1 MVMKIK
7 SILGD
12 YQQQCPD
19 ISRATAIGVITVLP
33 NSGTQVVDHMSQFRG
48 KVLERK
54 VLEKLHANLSVM
66 VHQSSMS
73 CMHLS
78 SLDMRAD
85 RSKMELVTIMD
96 VIRIQHTVHHGHVLL
111 SQLQIGA
118 K

>member
-12 YQQQCPD
+12 HQQQCPEL
-19 ISRATAIGVITVLP
+19 SRATAIGVITVLP
-33 NSGTQVVDHMSQFRG
+33 NSGTQVVDHMSQLRG

-54 VLEKLHANLSVM
+54 VLEKPHANLSLM

-73 CMHLS
+73 CTHLS
-78 SLDMRAD
+78 SLNMRAD
-85 RSKMELVTIMD
+85 RSKMEFVTIMD

-111 SQLQIGA
+111 SHLQIGA